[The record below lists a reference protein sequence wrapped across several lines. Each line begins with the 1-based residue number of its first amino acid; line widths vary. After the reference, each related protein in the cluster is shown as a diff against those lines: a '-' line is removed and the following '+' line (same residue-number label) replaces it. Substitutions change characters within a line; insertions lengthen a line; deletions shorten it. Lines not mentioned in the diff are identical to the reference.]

1 MNTQRIVVLGLAVVA
16 AVGAA
21 LLVRGM
27 MGGGTA
33 KVIAS
38 VAPPQMKM
46 SEVLVASEAL
56 LPGQKLDPA
65 KLRWQSW
72 PAKAVDASFITQ
84 DTVASIDDV
93 AKNTVVRVPVLANQ
107 PVTNT
112 AIAHG
117 DAAGFMA
124 AMLQPG
130 MRALSIAVSTDSGAG
145 GFILPNDRVDLLLT
159 QKSND
164 NPPRVRILT
173 ILKAVRVLAMDQTY
187 KEEKDQKT
195 VLAKSAT
202 LELTPAQ
209 AELVTKASALGQLS
223 LALRPMDVG
232 DDAARTG
239 ADRDSQHPLLLSDTF
254 GGNGRGAGPLIIR
267 YGIAANAAGN
277 GNTSET
283 QRAPQ

>member
-27 MGGGTA
+27 MGGGTP

-84 DTVASIDDV
+84 DSVASIDDV

>member
-27 MGGGTA
+27 MGGGTP

-84 DTVASIDDV
+84 DSVASIDDV

-223 LALRPMDVG
+223 LALRPLDSQ
-232 DDAARTG
+232 DDAALTA
-239 ADRDSQHPLLLSDTF
+239 ADRDGQRQISLSDSF
-254 GGNGRGAGPLIIR
+254 GGNGRRATGPLIIR
-267 YGIAANAAGN
+267 YGVAAKAGN
-277 GNTSET
+277 GNNSEN
-283 QRAPQ
+283 QRTPQ

>member
-27 MGGGTA
+27 MGGGTP

-84 DTVASIDDV
+84 DSVASIDDV

-232 DDAARTG
+232 DDAART
-239 ADRDSQHPLLLSDTF
+239 AEASDSQHPVLLSDTF

>member
-112 AIAHG
+112 AIVHG

-232 DDAARTG
+232 DDAART
-239 ADRDSQHPLLLSDTF
+239 AEASDSQHPVLLSDTF